1 MIIKY
6 VYICIYIAWWWKK
19 QVIKWWVMDPV
30 MCIEPKGLG
39 INNIISL
46 IIIIIKSKMY
56 KVMCWHSAHT
66 PYLI

>member
-1 MIIKY
+1 MM
-6 VYICIYIAWWWKK
+6 KK